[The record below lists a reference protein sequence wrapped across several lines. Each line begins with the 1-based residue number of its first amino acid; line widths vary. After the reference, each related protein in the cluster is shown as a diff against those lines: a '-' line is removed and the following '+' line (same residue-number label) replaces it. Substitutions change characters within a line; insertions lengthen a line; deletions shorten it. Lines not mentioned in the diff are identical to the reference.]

1 MKRKASLSLKSTI
14 VKKIH
19 RSLSE
24 KLLKPEKAG
33 FSMIELMI
41 TVSMIGA
48 LAAIAAPGWSAL
60 INNQRLRAS
69 NNRAYQIIK
78 TAQTKAIQ
86 HKTTWQAS
94 FQQEQGKTIKWAVH
108 QATVEPEKANWE
120 NLNSF
125 IQVDDETTLYKYPS
139 SKYPSSNIW
148 RVQFNHKGH
157 VNGRL
162 GRLTLSLQSGGK
174 AKRCV
179 LVSTLLGKMRISK
192 DQPKPKDEKYC
203 Y

>member
-14 VKKIH
+14 VKKFH

-41 TVSMIGA
+41 TVSMIGT

-94 FQQEQGKTIKWAVH
+94 FQQEQGKTVEWAVH

-125 IQVDDETTLYKYPS
+125 IQVDTLQAIYGECNLTTK
-139 SKYPSSNIW
+139 
-148 RVQFNHKGH
+148 VM
-157 VNGRL
+157 
-162 GRLTLSLQSGGK
+162 
-174 AKRCV
+174 
-179 LVSTLLGKMRISK
+179 STVG
-192 DQPKPKDEKYC
+192 
-203 Y
+203 